1 MLICNFNL
9 VGAYKFAKLLALTT
23 YVLFKFGSIIFREEA
38 WLILLEGKT
47 DGILSITQEH
57 SKKEGVGGGGGG
69 VGKEKRKKKDRV
81 LHIVENTHIYII
93 CKCLKNGGTDPLF
106 YWTMFWR
113 YIIVFFFVR
122 VSYYDIRS

>member
-57 SKKEGVGGGGGG
+57 SKKEVGGGG
-69 VGKEKRKKKDRV
+69 VGKEKRKKRT
-81 LHIVENTHIYII
+81 EYYI
-93 CKCLKNGGTDPLF
+93 
-106 YWTMFWR
+106 
-113 YIIVFFFVR
+113 
-122 VSYYDIRS
+122 

>member
-57 SKKEGVGGGGGG
+57 SKKEVGGGGGLEKK
-69 VGKEKRKKKDRV
+69 KEKKRT
-81 LHIVENTHIYII
+81 EYYI
-93 CKCLKNGGTDPLF
+93 
-106 YWTMFWR
+106 
-113 YIIVFFFVR
+113 
-122 VSYYDIRS
+122 

>member
-57 SKKEGVGGGGGG
+57 SKKEGVGGGG
-69 VGKEKRKKKDRV
+69 VGLEKKKEKKRT
-81 LHIVENTHIYII
+81 EYYI
-93 CKCLKNGGTDPLF
+93 
-106 YWTMFWR
+106 
-113 YIIVFFFVR
+113 
-122 VSYYDIRS
+122 